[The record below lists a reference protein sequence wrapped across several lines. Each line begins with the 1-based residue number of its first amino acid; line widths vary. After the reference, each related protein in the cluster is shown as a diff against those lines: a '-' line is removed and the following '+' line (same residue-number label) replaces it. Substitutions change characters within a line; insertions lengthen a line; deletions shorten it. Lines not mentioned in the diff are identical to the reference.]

1 MRGLFATLLVV
12 SLGVSAASAEKVAYA
27 CQFTIANGLDWKGHN
42 WVKQSFNVPKPF
54 VLVVE
59 DNVIT
64 DDSAEKLF
72 SDQKSQVMCL
82 PFLQP
87 SCVTPF
93 GEYLMFNPKLGEGA
107 LSRILGGSLPE
118 DPKLGRDSLAVM
130 AFSCS
135 KF

>member
-1 MRGLFATLLVV
+1 MKKICAVLLASVLFAT
-12 SLGVSAASAEKVAYA
+12 AATAEKVAYA

-64 DDSAEKLF
+64 DDSAEKVF
-72 SDQKSQVMCL
+72 SSPKSQILCGTLV
-82 PFLQP
+82 QP
-87 SCVTPF
+87 SCISLT
-93 GEYLMFNPKLGEGA
+93 GESLMFNPKLGEGA
-107 LSRILGGSLPE
+107 LSQILGGALPE

-130 AFSCS
+130 AFTCS